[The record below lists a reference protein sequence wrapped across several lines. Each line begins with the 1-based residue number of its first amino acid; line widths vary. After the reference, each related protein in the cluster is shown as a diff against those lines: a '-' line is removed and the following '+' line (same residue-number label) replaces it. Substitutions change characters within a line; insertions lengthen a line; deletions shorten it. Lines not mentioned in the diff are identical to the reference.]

1 MKKIKL
7 TELLIFIVSAE
18 LAGALSGLIAGN
30 FSGFYQTLIKPP
42 LSPPGWIFPIVWSIL
57 YALMGISAFLIYSAD
72 SPDKNKKIP
81 YLIYTA
87 QLFVNFMWSIIFFRF
102 KLLWVS
108 VAVIILLIILIVAMI
123 VSFHKIRPAAAYIN
137 IPYLLWV
144 AFAAYLNIGIAVLN

>member
-1 MKKIKL
+1 
-7 TELLIFIVSAE
+7 
-18 LAGALSGLIAGN
+18 
-30 FSGFYQTLIKPP
+30 
-42 LSPPGWIFPIVWSIL
+42 
-57 YALMGISAFLIYSAD
+57 
-72 SPDKNKKIP
+72 
-81 YLIYTA
+81 
-87 QLFVNFMWSIIFFRF
+87 MWSIIFFRF